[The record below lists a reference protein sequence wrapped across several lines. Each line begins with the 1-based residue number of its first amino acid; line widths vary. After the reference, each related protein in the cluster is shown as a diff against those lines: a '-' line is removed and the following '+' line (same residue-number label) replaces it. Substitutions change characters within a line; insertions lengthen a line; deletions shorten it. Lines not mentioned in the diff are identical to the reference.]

1 MSHFS
6 RPVSLPAVCLFVHS
20 SACPV
25 TPCNSLRP
33 TNRCYRLQCDGY
45 RYAATVI
52 AKQPTAA
59 TAAAYIQPVIPDDLS
74 QPAEANITLDSY
86 LNELLSLAHRQPQHT
101 LLQDETDVS
110 GRDREG
116 GGSAARPLV
125 RQDSKRSNR
134 SDDSPALLGST
145 PAAYLRQLPPP
156 LIKSHS
162 QTTLQ
167 LPNYSPPV
175 TVSTPSSAGSVS
187 AQQPLTPIA
196 LPAAA
201 SPPSFSFTPPPTL
214 ALNHS
219 PVNGTDKVSTGVQLI
234 SGADAC
240 SRFLTAYVD
249 VLFTARQGS
258 TGTADDDTALATLT
272 ASSSISPTSSAAP
285 VRRHLRSI
293 HPNLPA
299 IDEVIE
305 TDTAFVVLSKYFPR
319 SLAAC
324 LRQSGLSGESDECR
338 LLIVYQLLQCVCF
351 LHSRRI
357 VHGRLNTS
365 NLMLTGNHWL
375 YVTSLHCPAS
385 LPRPLSPAST
395 VESALLRWVRGDLS
409 NYEYLMELNRLAGRE
424 MSSSDVALHP
434 ILPWVV
440 DFSAPLDSST
450 SATSAGSGWR
460 DLSRSKF
467 RLKKGDDQLD
477 FTYLHSASSN
487 SPPHHITEQFS
498 DLTYYVYLARI
509 TPLTT
514 LKRVVRERFVPAEY
528 PPSLQRIYAWTPDEC
543 IPEFYTDSSIL
554 CSRHRELGLEDL
566 AVPAWCD
573 SKDGFIAWHRQRLES
588 EEVSSRLNE
597 WIDITFGHKLSG
609 QAAIDAKNVP
619 LWTGNGGA
627 AKGVSKRS
635 AFVQLFDRPHPQ
647 RMCGAA
653 ARGESANGMDEAG
666 KGEGVEEKRAV
677 SDTAD
682 MESGEESKTEEGDS
696 DRAVHTNGGS
706 VHASASGHSS
716 VAGDDLIIRNLQRLQ
731 EAAAFDADFTALEG
745 CYDPIDELP
754 SSDKPSYDVND
765 VNDDEDEDETDDEP
779 FNHSPSPPPPAV
791 TTTSDVYTDDEL
803 TPIVFRPPVP
813 VLSSLSLADTLAV
826 LQAGDIFSVGCICA
840 ELFLNRPLFTRH
852 THRLYALGEYS
863 PSLSSLPV
871 PVARLVHSMVD
882 TDPFKRPTAAALLNS
897 ELFAPTGG
905 VSYEQVYNYIS
916 ELRRQQ
922 SLFPH
927 SQPALPTPQAPPS
940 PLPITTA
947 PASSNSAPTVSASAQ
962 PSNSLQPPA
971 PSFLSSSFASS
982 SFVIPSDDIHTPP
995 APRSALLDMHMIT
1008 PPEFSP
1014 LSAMLEKEKEERERE
1029 EEERDDREEDEDEL
1043 DGEAGTDEDEQQREE
1058 GSNGSATNGQ
1068 SETSSAAQISSAAAL
1083 FTRQQLTMDW
1093 AMDQLES
1100 LASMPLPLYLPLL
1113 PPTLSLT
1120 SHSELRI
1127 PSIALILLLA
1137 DKLGPTLS
1145 SKHLFPALHSLVLHI
1160 HHIELQRALLSLDT
1174 LLAVYDLFSYHNGA
1188 RDFLSY
1194 ARNCLL
1200 SPDSR
1205 ISDAAAASLYSFLID
1220 HLDLSDNMDQELAVR
1235 DLLLP
1240 MLSRIGRPASE
1251 RIVRLLLRLIPECP
1265 PTLIV
1270 RFFYPHTLQL
1280 LEKGAS
1286 STSEF
1291 SRAELEVKLTCGLEL
1306 MYAMLPDLPLLTLQH
1321 LINETNAVKP
1331 LLNGT
1336 VRGPL
1341 SVTNLRRLLQLLL
1354 YTVVEFTGE
1363 NEHVKLNEHTGSTS
1377 AIDLKNF
1384 RLVLPLL
1391 PLLAEFMTN
1400 TATRIET
1407 LKLSSSVGPDGGAGR
1422 GASGAAGGVDYSAQQ
1437 CYEFVQ
1443 YLYVGLAVAV
1453 GTTVLRKAVSSHQR
1467 IEQLLA
1473 AGKPQPPGSR
1483 KSRAG
1488 ATQHASSIDGAS
1500 AAGTVD
1506 LSRSVDVDA
1515 VVKHGVLGKVKRG
1528 GWEEREDKRSAARR
1542 ERRLKEREAEGEVT
1556 SAGMHEVH
1564 ENWMSGN
1571 TAAEDDKA
1579 RKSSVDTEGD
1589 EVASDDEAAM
1599 DEEKFIKVDFNRLPS
1614 IVASKPTPS
1623 NSRPGGAPPALPAS
1637 PADHR
1642 RSPFFSFLS
1651 ASPTGDSLAQSM
1663 DMSELWSV
1671 DLTTPYKYKGQV
1683 KHTLNAH
1690 SPAPVS
1696 SMAAHA
1702 SRLLFLSAS
1711 RDDVVKLW
1719 SVGLGT
1725 GGLHCG
1731 QLYKGHRGR
1740 GGLSDVRLLGGENDD
1755 VVSRW
1760 AGSLDV
1766 AGSLHVWDI
1775 ETAVCMWQSPFGGK
1789 RLAGGNRD
1797 SAATTASF
1805 TSQGTTSASTP
1816 SSASSAAALAAAN
1829 QRGDQFVTSFM
1840 RGDEHT
1846 VLVGTAVATV
1856 RHLDM
1861 RSGQLSGCWRH
1872 LGSAQPVAS
1881 VRCMCRGPA
1890 ATDTGELSA
1899 RGRSIGAGM
1908 ESGSWLATGLSTG
1921 DVTVFDERTG
1931 IIRLQWRAHEG
1942 AVLSVHAVDAHHLLS
1957 TGADKSICVWAIRTD
1972 EPALVQRFA
1981 ALDDSVKAAVLYGS
1995 DLLCVMGSKVGVGQ
2009 VVTDDPAT
2017 GAAAGAVGSGG
2028 DKKRPNSKLTIVA
2041 MKGNKSK
2048 GHFTSI
2054 SMLPLYR
2061 VLLLGCDDGKILIT
2075 V

>member
-1 MSHFS
+1 
-6 RPVSLPAVCLFVHS
+6 
-20 SACPV
+20 
-25 TPCNSLRP
+25 
-33 TNRCYRLQCDGY
+33 
-45 RYAATVI
+45 
-52 AKQPTAA
+52 
-59 TAAAYIQPVIPDDLS
+59 
-74 QPAEANITLDSY
+74 
-86 LNELLSLAHRQPQHT
+86 
-101 LLQDETDVS
+101 
-110 GRDREG
+110 
-116 GGSAARPLV
+116 
-125 RQDSKRSNR
+125 
-134 SDDSPALLGST
+134 
-145 PAAYLRQLPPP
+145 
-156 LIKSHS
+156 
-162 QTTLQ
+162 
-167 LPNYSPPV
+167 
-175 TVSTPSSAGSVS
+175 
-187 AQQPLTPIA
+187 
-196 LPAAA
+196 
-201 SPPSFSFTPPPTL
+201 
-214 ALNHS
+214 
-219 PVNGTDKVSTGVQLI
+219 VQLI
-234 SGADAC
+234 SGDDAC
-240 SRFLTAYVD
+240 RRFLTAYLD
-249 VLFTARQGS
+249 VLYTARQGS
-258 TGTADDDTALATLT
+258 SALLSAADDDNTALASLTT
-272 ASSSISPTSSAAP
+272 ASSASAGTSTTP
-285 VRRHLRSI
+285 IRRHLRSI

-305 TDTAFVVLSKYFPR
+305 TDTAFVLLSKYFPR

-338 LLIVYQLLQCVCF
+338 LLIVYQLLQCVSF
-351 LHSRRI
+351 LHSRHV
-357 VHGRLNTS
+357 VHGRLSTS
-365 NLMLTGNHWL
+365 SLMLTGNHWL
-375 YVTSLHCPAS
+375 YLTSLHCPAT
-385 LPRPLSPAST
+385 LARPLSST
-395 VESALLRWVRGDLS
+395 SNIESALLRWVRGDLS

-440 DFSAPLDSST
+440 DFT
-450 SATSAGSGWR
+450 SADGGWR

-477 FTYLHSASSN
+477 FTYLNSASSN

-509 TPLTT
+509 TPLAT

-543 IPEFYTDSSIL
+543 IPEFYSEASIL
-554 CSRHRELGLEDL
+554 VSRHRELGLEDL
-566 AVPAWCD
+566 AVPAWCEG
-573 SKDGFIAWHRQRLES
+573 SGGGFVEWHRGRLES
-588 EEVSSRLNE
+588 EEVSVRLNE
-597 WIDITFGHKLSG
+597 WIDVTFGHKLSG

-619 LWTGNGGA
+619 LWTGHSGA

-635 AFVQLFDRPHPQ
+635 AFVQLFDRPHPR
-647 RMCGAA
+647 RMAGAGGRVEGVRGVDRA
-653 ARGESANGMDEAG
+653 AKG
-666 KGEGVEEKRAV
+666 KGVEEEKRAEN
-677 SDTAD
+677 DAAE
-682 MESGEESKTEEGDS
+682 MQNGEESKTLDEETVRMVHVNGDTAGAS
-696 DRAVHTNGGS
+696 SVGS
-706 VHASASGHSS
+706 VS
-716 VAGDDLIIRNLQRLQ
+716 VDGDDTVIRNLQLLQ

-754 SSDKPSYDVND
+754 NSDAPSYSAEDD
-765 VNDDEDEDETDDEP
+765 DDDEDDEKDDEP
-779 FNHSPSPPPPAV
+779 FNHSSPPPPPPRAAHIS
-791 TTTSDVYTDDEL
+791 TDLYTDDDV
-803 TPIVFRPPVP
+803 TPIVFRPPAP
-813 VLSSLSLADTLAV
+813 DLSALSLADTLTV

-840 ELFLNRPLFTRH
+840 ELFLNRPLFSRH

-871 PVARLVHSMVD
+871 PVARLVRSMVD
-882 TDPFKRPTAAALLNS
+882 RDPFKRPTTATLLDS
-897 ELFAPTGG
+897 DIFSPASDAG
-905 VSYEQVYNYIS
+905 YEQVYNYIS

-922 SLFPH
+922 GLFPH
-927 SQPALPTPQAPPS
+927 SQPASSAQAPPS
-940 PLPITTA
+940 P
-947 PASSNSAPTVSASAQ
+947 
-962 PSNSLQPPA
+962 PA
-971 PSFLSSSFASS
+971 PSATTAAASTSSSAHSAPSSAVSSNTLAPPARSFMSSSFVPSS

-995 APRSALLDMHMIT
+995 VPRSALLDINMIT

-1014 LSAMLEKEKEERERE
+1014 LTAMLDKEREERERE
-1029 EEERDDREEDEDEL
+1029 QEERDDGEEDGDEL
-1043 DGEAGTDEDEQQREE
+1043 DGEAGVDEDEQQEE
-1058 GSNGSATNGQ
+1058 GSSESAANGQ
-1068 SETSSAAQISSAAAL
+1068 AETTTGLSSTAAAL

-1120 SHSELRI
+1120 SHPELRI
-1127 PSIALILLLA
+1127 SSVALIILLA
-1137 DKLGPTLS
+1137 AKLGPTLS
-1145 SKHLFPALHSLVLHI
+1145 SKHLFPPLHSLVLHV
-1160 HHIELQRALLSLDT
+1160 HDVELQRALLSIDT
-1174 LLAVYDLFSYHNGA
+1174 LLSVYHLFSYQSGA

-1205 ISDAAAASLYSFLID
+1205 ISDAAAASLYTFLID

-1270 RFFYPHTLQL
+1270 RFFYPHTVQL

-1291 SRAELEVKLTCGLEL
+1291 SRAELEMKLTCGLEL
-1306 MYAMLPDLPLLTLQH
+1306 MYAMLPDLPLATLQH
-1321 LINETNAVKP
+1321 LINDTNAIKP

-1336 VRGPL
+1336 LRGPL
-1341 SVTNLRRLLQLLL
+1341 TVTNLRRLLQLLL

-1407 LKLSSSVGPDGGAGR
+1407 LKLTGAESDGAAGR
-1422 GASGAAGGVDYSAQQ
+1422 GGGAAGGVEYSARQ

-1473 AGKPQPPGSR
+1473 TGKPPAPGKKARSLASHR
-1483 KSRAG
+1483 TS
-1488 ATQHASSIDGAS
+1488 ATGGGS
-1500 AAGTVD
+1500 AAGAVD
-1506 LSRSVDVDA
+1506 LTRSADVDA

-1564 ENWMSGN
+1564 ENWMSN
-1571 TAAEDDKA
+1571 SDDDKA
-1579 RKSSVDTEGD
+1579 RKSSADTEGD
-1589 EVASDDEAAM
+1589 EVASDDEAAA
-1599 DEEKFIKVDFNRLPS
+1599 DDEKFIKIMPAIAAPRGPTVNSSRPS
-1614 IVASKPTPS
+1614 TTPLTAAMTPS
-1623 NSRPGGAPPALPAS
+1623 
-1637 PADHR
+1637 DQR

-1651 ASPTGDSLAQSM
+1651 ASPTAESLAQSM
-1663 DMSELWSV
+1663 DMAELWNV
-1671 DLTTPYKYKGQV
+1671 DLATPYKYRAQV
-1683 KHTLNAH
+1683 KHTLTAH
-1690 SPAPVS
+1690 SPASVS
-1696 SMAAHA
+1696 SLTAHTT
-1702 SRLLFLSAS
+1702 RLLFLSAS
-1711 RDDVVKLW
+1711 RDDLVKLW
-1719 SVGLGT
+1719 SIGLGS

-1731 QLYKGHRGR
+1731 QVYRGHRGR
-1740 GGLSDVRLLGGENDD
+1740 GGVSDVRLLGGESDD

-1766 AGSLHVWDI
+1766 GGSLHVWDI

-1789 RLAGGNRD
+1789 RVGGSSRD
-1797 SAATTASF
+1797 SAASTAAF
-1805 TSQGTTSASTP
+1805 TSQGSTSASAP
-1816 SSASSAAALAAAN
+1816 SSTSSAVAAAAAT

-1840 RGDEHT
+1840 RSDEHS
-1846 VLVGTAVATV
+1846 VLLGTAVATV

-1872 LGSAQPVAS
+1872 LGAAQPLAS

-1890 ATDTGELSA
+1890 ATDTRELTA
-1899 RGRSIGAGM
+1899 RGRSAGLGI

-1942 AVLSVHAVDAHHLLS
+1942 AVLSLHAVDAQHVLS
-1957 TGADKSICVWAIRTD
+1957 SGADKSICVWEIRTD

-1981 ALDDSVKAAVLYGS
+1981 ALDDSVKSAVLYGS

-2009 VVTDDPAT
+2009 IVTGDAVG
-2017 GAAAGAVGSGG
+2017 GAAVGVVGA
-2028 DKKRPNSKLTIVA
+2028 DKKRATSKLT
-2041 MKGNKSK
+2041 MMPLKGNNKSK

-2054 SMLPLYR
+2054 TMLPQYR
-2061 VLLLGCDDGKILIT
+2061 VVLLGCDDGKMLLT

>member
-1 MSHFS
+1 MSVRLS
-6 RPVSLPAVCLFVHS
+6 
-20 SACPV
+20 V

-33 TNRCYRLQCDGY
+33 TNRCYRVQCEGQ
-45 RYAATVI
+45 RYAAVVI
-52 AKQPTAA
+52 SKQPTSS
-59 TAAAYIQPVIPDDLS
+59 TAAYIQPVIPDALLHSPDNNL
-74 QPAEANITLDSY
+74 TLDAY
-86 LNELLSLAHRQPQHT
+86 LNELLTLAHRQPQHS
-101 LLQDETDVS
+101 LLLDEADVAA
-110 GRDREG
+110 GRDREA
-116 GGSAARPLV
+116 GSGNGSGSGIPKPLV

-134 SDDSPALLGST
+134 SDDSPALFSST
-145 PAAYLRQLPPP
+145 PAAAIRQLIPP
-156 LIKSHS
+156 LSHS
-162 QTTLQ
+162 HSNHTLQ
-167 LPNYSPPV
+167 LPNNSPRV
-175 TVSTPSSAGSVS
+175 AVSSPSSAASVS
-187 AQQPLTPIA
+187 QHSLTPIA

-201 SPPSFSFTPPPTL
+201 APPPAFSFTPPPTL
-214 ALNHS
+214 ALNQAA
-219 PVNGTDKVSTGVQLI
+219 NGTDKTGDDAVQLI
-234 SGADAC
+234 TGPDAC
-240 SRFLTAYVD
+240 RDFLTAYLD
-249 VLFTARQGS
+249 VLYTARQGRS
-258 TGTADDDTALATLT
+258 ASLSAAADDDNTALASLT
-272 ASSSISPTSSAAP
+272 TSSASSVATTTP
-285 VRRHLRSI
+285 NRRHLRSI

-305 TDTAFVVLSKYFPR
+305 TDVAFVLLSKYFPR

-324 LRQSGLSGESDECR
+324 LRQSGLSGESDESR
-338 LLIVYQLLQCVCF
+338 LLIVYQLLQCVSF
-351 LHSRRI
+351 LHNRHI
-357 VHGRLNTS
+357 VHGRLSTS

-375 YVTSLHCPAS
+375 YVTSLHCPAT
-385 LPRPLSPAST
+385 LPRPLSPTST
-395 VESALLRWVRGDLS
+395 TESALLRWVRGDLS
-409 NYEYLMELNRLAGRE
+409 NYDYLMELNRLAGRE

-440 DFSAPLDSST
+440 DFT
-450 SATSAGSGWR
+450 SAEGGWR

-477 FTYLHSASSN
+477 FTYLNSASSN

-509 TPLTT
+509 SPLTT

-543 IPEFYTDSSIL
+543 IPEFYTDPSIL
-554 CSRHRELGLEDL
+554 CSRHRELGLDDL
-566 AVPAWCD
+566 AVPAWCE
-573 SKDGFIAWHRQRLES
+573 SQERFVAWHRQRLES
-588 EEVSSRLNE
+588 EEVSARLNE

-609 QAAIDAKNVP
+609 QAAIEAKNVP
-619 LWTGNGGA
+619 LWTGNGGG

-635 AFVQLFDRPHPQ
+635 AFVQLFDRAHPK
-647 RMCGAA
+647 RMSGTGG
-653 ARGESANGMDEAG
+653 RGDSVRGMDGISQG
-666 KGEGVEEKRAV
+666 KGVEEEKRAA
-677 SDTAD
+677 SDAP
-682 MESGEESKTEEGDS
+682 ELQNGEESKTLDDDGDRSVHLNGDS
-696 DRAVHTNGGS
+696 VNGSPTGGNYS
-706 VHASASGHSS
+706 EA
-716 VAGDDLIIRNLQRLQ
+716 DDVIIRNLQLLQ

-754 SSDKPSYDVND
+754 NSEKPAYSGEEDEND
-765 VNDDEDEDETDDEP
+765 EDDEDQDDEP
-779 FNHSPSPPPPAV
+779 FNRPATSPPPAV
-791 TTTSDVYTDDEL
+791 VLPSDLYTDDEL
-803 TPIVFRPPVP
+803 TPIVFRPPAP
-813 VLSSLSLADTLAV
+813 EMSSLSGADTLTV
-826 LQAGDIFSVGCICA
+826 LQAGDIFSAGCICA
-840 ELFLNRPLFTRH
+840 ELFLSRPLFSRH

-871 PVARLVHSMVD
+871 PVARLVRSMVD
-882 TDPFKRPTAAALLNS
+882 RDPFKRPTAAALLHS
-897 ELFAPTGG
+897 EIFTAAGDA
-905 VSYEQVYNYIS
+905 SYEQVYNYIS

-922 SLFPH
+922 GLFPH
-927 SQPALPTPQAPPS
+927 SHPTSSAPHAPPS
-940 PLPITTA
+940 PPPPSAAA
-947 PASSNSAPTVSASAQ
+947 PCASSSTSSTVPSSSAAV
-962 PSNSLQPPA
+962 PSSNTLCPPP
-971 PSFLSSSFASS
+971 PSWLSSSFVPSSS
-982 SFVIPSDDIHTPP
+982 SFVIPSDDVHTPP
-995 APRSALLDMHMIT
+995 IPRSALLDMNMIT

-1014 LSAMLEKEKEERERE
+1014 LTAMLDKEREERERQ
-1029 EEERDDREEDEDEL
+1029 EEERDEREEDEDEL
-1043 DGEAGTDEDEQQREE
+1043 DDEVGDEEEEQQEE
-1058 GSNGSATNGQ
+1058 GNSGSTADGQ
-1068 SETSSAAQISSAAAL
+1068 AETTSGALSSTAAAL

-1100 LASMPLPLYLPLL
+1100 LASMPLSLYLPLL

-1120 SHSELRI
+1120 SHPELRI
-1127 PSIALILLLA
+1127 SSIALITLLA
-1137 DKLGPTLS
+1137 AKLGPTLS
-1145 SKHLFPALHSLVLHI
+1145 SKHLFPPLHSLVLHI
-1160 HHIELQRALLSLDT
+1160 HDVELQRALLSLDT
-1174 LLAVYDLFSYHNGA
+1174 LLSVYNYFSYQGGA

-1205 ISDAAAASLYSFLID
+1205 ISDAAATSLYSFLID

-1270 RFFYPHTLQL
+1270 RFFYPHTVQL

-1286 STSEF
+1286 SASEF
-1291 SRAELEVKLTCGLEL
+1291 SRAELEMKLTCGLEL
-1306 MYAMLPDLPLLTLQH
+1306 MYAMLPDLPLSTLQH
-1321 LINETNAVKP
+1321 LINDTNAVKP

-1341 SVTNLRRLLQLLL
+1341 TVPNLRRLLQLLL

-1363 NEHVKLNEHTGSTS
+1363 NEHIKLNEHTGSTS

-1391 PLLAEFMTN
+1391 PLLAEFMTS
-1400 TATRIET
+1400 TATRVET
-1407 LKLSSSVGPDGGAGR
+1407 LKLSSVASDGTGR
-1422 GASGAAGGVDYSAQQ
+1422 GGVAGGVEYSAWQ

-1473 AGKPQPPGSR
+1473 AGKPQAPGKKTRSV
-1483 KSRAG
+1483 AG
-1488 ATQHASSIDGAS
+1488 HRAS
-1500 AAGTVD
+1500 AVVAANSAGSVD
-1506 LSRSVDVDA
+1506 LTRSADVDA

-1564 ENWMSGN
+1564 ENWMSSV
-1571 TAAEDDKA
+1571 DDKA
-1579 RKSSVDTEGD
+1579 RKSSADTEGD
-1589 EVASDDEAAM
+1589 ELASDDETATE
-1599 DEEKFIKVDFNRLPS
+1599 DEKFVKINRPPS
-1614 IVASKPTPS
+1614 IAAPRTIAATN
-1623 NSRPGGAPPALPAS
+1623 NSRPSGAPLTVAMS
-1637 PADHR
+1637 PADQR
-1642 RSPFFSFLS
+1642 KSSPFFSFLS
-1651 ASPTGDSLAQSM
+1651 ASPTADSLAQSM
-1663 DMSELWSV
+1663 DMTELWNV
-1671 DLTTPYKYKGQV
+1671 DLSTPYKYRGQV

-1690 SPAPVS
+1690 SPAAVS
-1696 SMAAHA
+1696 SLAAHS

-1719 SVGLGT
+1719 SIGLGT

-1731 QLYKGHRGR
+1731 QVYRGHRGR
-1740 GGLSDVRLLGGENDD
+1740 GGVSDVRLLGGENDD

-1766 AGSLHVWDI
+1766 GGSVHVWDI

-1789 RLAGGNRD
+1789 RVAGVSRD
-1797 SAATTASF
+1797 SAASTASF
-1805 TSQGTTSASTP
+1805 ASP
-1816 SSASSAAALAAAN
+1816 SSASASAPSSTSAAAAAAAAT

-1840 RGDEHT
+1840 RGDEHS
-1846 VLVGTAVATV
+1846 VLLGTAVATV

-1872 LGSAQPVAS
+1872 LGSAQPLAS

-1890 ATDTGELSA
+1890 ATDTKEIAA
-1899 RGRSIGAGM
+1899 RGRSSESGM

-1921 DVTVFDERTG
+1921 EVTVFDERTG
-1931 IIRLQWRAHEG
+1931 IIRLQWRAHES
-1942 AVLSVHAVDAHHLLS
+1942 AVLSLHAVDAHHVLS
-1957 TGADKSICVWAIRTD
+1957 SGADKTICVWEIRTD

-1981 ALDDSVKAAVLYGS
+1981 ALDDSVKAAVLHGS

-2009 VVTDDPAT
+2009 IVTEE
-2017 GAAAGAVGSGG
+2017 AVGGATMSSVGG
-2028 DKKRPNSKLTIVA
+2028 ADKKRATSKLTMMT

-2054 SMLPLYR
+2054 TMLPQYR
-2061 VLLLGCDDGKILIT
+2061 VVLLGCDDGKLLLT